1 MITITIQLKQE
12 DDEILMIDILPKTE
26 NSTPEEEFIGAR
38 LITAIKNEMERSLPS
53 GEPCELN

>member
-12 DDEILMIDILPKTE
+12 DDEIFMIDIFPKTE
-26 NSTPEEEFIGAR
+26 NSTLEEEFVGAR
-38 LITAIKNEMERSLPS
+38 LITAIKNEMERSPLS